1 MKLSEPESQVLEYK
15 EEWSDTVKKTMIAFA
30 NDLGGVLQIGVADDG
45 EVVGCNFDMV
55 ERAARSFARNG
66 VEPSMSELVQ
76 VRKQNIGGK
85 ILAAVIVAPGR
96 EAPYS
101 FKGKVFTDGGV
112 FIRLGGQT
120 VPASRDEVFQI
131 IRRGD
136 PRTWE
141 TRTTAVT
148 ELTFDDAS
156 RVFAKQNV
164 PFSEA
169 NWLGYGIH
177 SRDRRFTNLA
187 LLISDQC
194 PARIILNIYDD
205 SGAVKGSERIGG
217 SILAQLES
225 VQERLAVVNEPILT
239 KKAGA
244 LARNE
249 TYPWPQFALREALV
263 NTMAHR
269 DYSSPLQA
277 AVNIHT
283 DFISFLTPGGIPS
296 ELTLEEALAEGASF
310 CRNEKLAEIFMHLR
324 WMEKAGTGFSDIF
337 RDYAVF
343 PQKPR
348 MRHIARS
355 FLIELPRVSFERTDN
370 EYELLKF
377 VRSVPQGRRRAEIEK
392 HLGLSRPTTA
402 NLIKKLLMDGDLV
415 RVGQGP
421 ATRYTTQPQ
430 PSICLQNKEP
440 EGGLN

>member
-96 EAPYS
+96 EAPYC

-136 PRTWE
+136 PRTWG

-148 ELTFDDAS
+148 ELTFGDAS

-169 NWLGYGIH
+169 N
-177 SRDRRFTNLA
+177 S
-187 LLISDQC
+187 
-194 PARIILNIYDD
+194 
-205 SGAVKGSERIGG
+205 
-217 SILAQLES
+217 
-225 VQERLAVVNEPILT
+225 
-239 KKAGA
+239 
-244 LARNE
+244 
-249 TYPWPQFALREALV
+249 
-263 NTMAHR
+263 
-269 DYSSPLQA
+269 
-277 AVNIHT
+277 
-283 DFISFLTPGGIPS
+283 
-296 ELTLEEALAEGASF
+296 
-310 CRNEKLAEIFMHLR
+310 
-324 WMEKAGTGFSDIF
+324 
-337 RDYAVF
+337 
-343 PQKPR
+343 
-348 MRHIARS
+348 
-355 FLIELPRVSFERTDN
+355 
-370 EYELLKF
+370 
-377 VRSVPQGRRRAEIEK
+377 
-392 HLGLSRPTTA
+392 
-402 NLIKKLLMDGDLV
+402 
-415 RVGQGP
+415 
-421 ATRYTTQPQ
+421 
-430 PSICLQNKEP
+430 
-440 EGGLN
+440 